1 MMDPFAVTVI
11 VLPGALSTFFIYKLL
26 SSKRSAFEKSVYCVV
41 LLVPVVGPLLYLF
54 LNEEV
59 PPQPPLLRNNGPRG
73 AYTDTMI
80 AIQAVLKE
88 TARQKTEASAD
99 EVDPRIDDDVG
110 PRP

>member
-11 VLPGALSTFFIYKLL
+11 VLPGAFSAFFIYKLL

-54 LNEEV
+54 LSEEV

-80 AIQAVLKE
+80 AIQAALEE
-88 TARQKTEASAD
+88 TARQKAEASAD
-99 EVDPRIDDDVG
+99 EAVPRNDDDAEL
-110 PRP
+110 RP

>member
-1 MMDPFAVTVI
+1 MGPFAVAVI
-11 VLPGALSTFFIYKLL
+11 VLPGALSAFFIYRLL

-54 LNEEV
+54 LSEEV

-73 AYTDTMI
+73 AYTDAMI
-80 AIQAVLKE
+80 AIQATLEE
-88 TARQKTEASAD
+88 TARQKAEASAD
-99 EVDPRIDDDVG
+99 EGVPRKDDDAE